1 LNVFEGANVDMWGAV
16 GGNKLLIF
24 IIASIIWCVVCIPI
38 KKILGK
44 RLTGIIAS
52 VGVLVILYYWAKLF
66 LN

>member
-1 LNVFEGANVDMWGAV
+1 LNVFEGANVDMWDTA

-24 IIASIIWCVVCIPI
+24 IIASILWCVVCIPI

-52 VGVLVILYYWAKLF
+52 VGVLVILYYWAKLL